1 MRVLTAKQ
9 NARCAALFL
18 ALAPFGPS
26 AWSASFLAGARLLT
40 PTARQYEKVEISLP
54 VEVVPDNPFDP
65 NLIALDALVTL
76 PSGKSVRVPGFWF
89 QDYRRSLRDPTAP
102 ELERV
107 EELAPLGRPEWRV
120 RFSSGEVG
128 THRFVLELKGSG
140 STRRSKEF
148 SFEITPGPRR
158 GFIRVSPRNRQYLE
172 DESGR
177 PFFPI
182 GQNLCMYEGKE
193 GTYYFDRLLS
203 KLAQAGGNFVRLWQ
217 EYYVPRDLKLL
228 AAPGDGSFTGFP
240 LETQVTGLGR
250 YDMASAWRLDYVA
263 ELCEKLDSYWQ
274 ITFEM
279 VVWWQQ
285 QQAHRWPRNPYNAAN
300 GGPCVRP
307 ADYLTSAKARE
318 LVRRRLRYS
327 VARWG
332 WTTNLVAWE
341 LWNEVDNLEGFD
353 PRANAEWHRE
363 MARYLKGID
372 PWRHL
377 ITTSWRDRQM
387 FALRQIDI
395 VQGHSYFE
403 AKYDAAQYSVQDTE
417 HLMQGFNKPYFFG
430 EQGIEGPVGVDPEGK
445 HFHDC
450 LWATALS
457 GAAGTGL
464 YWWWHNYIEPYNL
477 YRHYQPLARFVSDV
491 DWPAYPWKAVR
502 LARPNLPVC
511 LNVYGLVA
519 DDRALFWIHDP
530 MAFRVSDAQPVR
542 GPSQAAASVN
552 IVGLADGNYE
562 VEWWD
567 TLTGQII
574 RRDAANVDHLRHF
587 GYGIELN
594 PPEFWG
600 DIAARV
606 IRQGRQWQKN

>member
-26 AWSASFLAGARLLT
+26 AWSASFLAGVRLLT

-65 NLIALDALVTL
+65 NLATLDALVTL

-89 QDYRRSLRDPTAP
+89 QDYRRSLRDSAAP
-102 ELERV
+102 EVERL
-107 EELAPLGRPEWRV
+107 EELTPLGRPEWRV

-193 GTYYFDRLLS
+193 GTYYFDRLLA

-263 ELCEKLDSYWQ
+263 ELCEKLGSYWQ

-285 QQAHRWPRNPYNAAN
+285 QQAHRWPRNP
-300 GGPCVRP
+300 
-307 ADYLTSAKARE
+307 
-318 LVRRRLRYS
+318 
-327 VARWG
+327 
-332 WTTNLVAWE
+332 
-341 LWNEVDNLEGFD
+341 
-353 PRANAEWHRE
+353 
-363 MARYLKGID
+363 
-372 PWRHL
+372 
-377 ITTSWRDRQM
+377 
-387 FALRQIDI
+387 
-395 VQGHSYFE
+395 
-403 AKYDAAQYSVQDTE
+403 
-417 HLMQGFNKPYFFG
+417 
-430 EQGIEGPVGVDPEGK
+430 
-445 HFHDC
+445 
-450 LWATALS
+450 
-457 GAAGTGL
+457 
-464 YWWWHNYIEPYNL
+464 
-477 YRHYQPLARFVSDV
+477 ARF
-491 DWPAYPWKAVR
+491 PA
-502 LARPNLPVC
+502 
-511 LNVYGLVA
+511 
-519 DDRALFWIHDP
+519 
-530 MAFRVSDAQPVR
+530 
-542 GPSQAAASVN
+542 
-552 IVGLADGNYE
+552 
-562 VEWWD
+562 
-567 TLTGQII
+567 
-574 RRDAANVDHLRHF
+574 RR
-587 GYGIELN
+587 
-594 PPEFWG
+594 
-600 DIAARV
+600 
-606 IRQGRQWQKN
+606 